1 MPPTTAQGLNT
12 DTTVPVVEQQSGL
25 PPTTTTAGTVG
36 MSENVMGTVNDISSD
51 VAFDKGVARSDANLK
66 RDETNKSYE
75 DMKAQL
81 AAFDAENYGEND
93 DIYSFLIGT
102 GGTGSIGAAAKGG
115 KQAMD
120 REIRNKRN
128 RLLKTF
134 ELETDKMGADREI
147 GTTGLE
153 LGKVLAQEAAANERN
168 IRTNTTNMTMKE
180 MTIAQADANRISEEN
195 RAELLSADKALDR
208 EVSIMQV
215 DNQTMQLQQRAA
227 LDIMAIVSATRDA
240 LTLKE
245 ETNGSEAE
253 DLAKAIE
260 AYEDADTINEKKAAD
275 EDLTRI
281 RAKIALLVDS
291 AINRGAE
298 GSDYNMLEMETEA
311 QKVFVRTLRKPT
323 GGRVL
328 SVR

>member
-1 MPPTTAQGLNT
+1 
-12 DTTVPVVEQQSGL
+12 VPVVEQQSGL

-128 RLLKTF
+128 RLLKSF

-195 RAELLSADKALDR
+195 RAELTSADQALDR
-208 EVSIMQV
+208 QVRIMQV

-227 LDIMAIVSATRDA
+227 LDIMTIVSATRDA

-245 ETNGSEAE
+245 ETNGSESE
-253 DLAKAIE
+253 DLAKAIK
-260 AYEDADTINEKKAAD
+260 AYEDADTVAEKKAAD
-275 EDLTRI
+275 EDLARI

-291 AINRGAE
+291 AMNRGTE

-311 QKVFVRTLRKPT
+311 QRVFIKSLQKPT
-323 GGRVL
+323 GGRVIG
-328 SVR
+328 VR

>member
-1 MPPTTAQGLNT
+1 M
-12 DTTVPVVEQQSGL
+12 
-25 PPTTTTAGTVG
+25 
-36 MSENVMGTVNDISSD
+36 
-51 VAFDKGVARSDANLK
+51 ARSDANLK

-75 DMKAQL
+75 DMQAQL

-120 REIRNKRN
+120 REIKNKRN
-128 RLLKTF
+128 RLLKKF
-134 ELETDKMGADREI
+134 KLETDKMGADRDI

-195 RAELLSADKALDR
+195 RAELTSADQALDR
-208 EVSIMQV
+208 QVRIMQV
-215 DNQTMQLQQRAA
+215 DNQTMQLQQSAA
-227 LDIMAIVSATRDA
+227 LDIMNIVSATRDA

-245 ETNGSEAE
+245 ETNGSESK
-253 DLAKAIE
+253 DLAKAIK
-260 AYEDADTINEKKAAD
+260 AYEDADTVDEKKAAD
-275 EDLTRI
+275 EDLARI
-281 RAKIALLVDS
+281 RAKIALIVDS
-291 AINRGAE
+291 AMIKQRE

-311 QKVFVRTLRKPT
+311 QKVFIKSLQKPT